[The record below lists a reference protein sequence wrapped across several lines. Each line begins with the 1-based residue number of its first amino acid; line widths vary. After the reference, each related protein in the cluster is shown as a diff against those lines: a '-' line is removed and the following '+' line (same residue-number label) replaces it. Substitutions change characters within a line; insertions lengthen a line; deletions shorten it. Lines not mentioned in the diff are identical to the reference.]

1 MKQKLTVIIP
11 CKDERLNIRPC
22 MVSAKLVADELI
34 VSDSGS
40 TDGTLDIIRDV
51 GGARLIER
59 DYINSGNFKNWAIP
73 QATHE
78 WVMILDSDERVTPEL
93 ADEINTL
100 LTVGPKQDGYEIY
113 RANYFLGHRIRY
125 AGWGA
130 DKVLRLFRRD
140 LGRYQG
146 ESDHAEVEITTGRVG
161 RLKQRIEHYT
171 YWSYDQYF
179 RKLQRYS
186 VQGAQNKLAAG
197 KHVNFWE
204 MAIAPPLRFLHCYL
218 FRLGFLD
225 GLAGLQISMLTGY
238 SSFAKQLRMWE
249 IEYGRRQPDP
259 EAEHERKLA
268 EAVRDGHRDAA

>member
-1 MKQKLTVIIP
+1 
-11 CKDERLNIRPC
+11 
-22 MVSAKLVADELI
+22 
-34 VSDSGS
+34 
-40 TDGTLDIIRDV
+40 
-51 GGARLIER
+51 
-59 DYINSGNFKNWAIP
+59 
-73 QATHE
+73 
-78 WVMILDSDERVTPEL
+78 VTPEL

-113 RANYFLGHRIRY
+113 RANYFLGHRIRH

-140 LGRYQG
+140 LGRYLG
-146 ESDHAEVEITTGRVG
+146 ESDHAEVEIATGRVG
-161 RLKQRIEHYT
+161 RLNQRIEHYT

-186 VQGAQNKLAAG
+186 VQGAQNKLTAG
-197 KHVNFWE
+197 KHVNFWQ

-249 IEYGRRQPDP
+249 IEYGRQQPDP
-259 EAEHERKLA
+259 EAEHQRKLA
-268 EAVRDGHRDAA
+268 EAVRDGQRDAA